1 MKKTAIAVLVLTA
14 GLCPAF
20 HAQADDPIVAQTLF
34 SDGRTN
40 TWTQADLVAA
50 LQLLNRKYH
59 RETDS
64 ATGTK
69 AGREAWHGPVVR
81 TLVNTG
87 ELTRTTW
94 HEDGMVF
101 VDPFVSV
108 SSRKSLPSPAMTNG
122 VPVRLANARL
132 RAATAKTTT
141 NEVTVTVSASP

>member
-1 MKKTAIAVLVLTA
+1 M
-14 GLCPAF
+14 
-20 HAQADDPIVAQTLF
+20 
-34 SDGRTN
+34 
-40 TWTQADLVAA
+40 
-50 LQLLNRKYH
+50 
-59 RETDS
+59 
-64 ATGTK
+64 
-69 AGREAWHGPVVR
+69 R